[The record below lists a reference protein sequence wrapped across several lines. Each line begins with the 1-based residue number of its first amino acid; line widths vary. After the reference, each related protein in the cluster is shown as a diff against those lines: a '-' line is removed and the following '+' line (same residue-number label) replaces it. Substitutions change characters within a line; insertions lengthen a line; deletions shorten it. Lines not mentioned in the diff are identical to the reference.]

1 MFTKQEIQI
10 ANATCRSYG
19 ASVFNKDG
27 EIRVIVPKYVF
38 KCINKEHSI
47 LDFGAGKDANH
58 TKWLNANG
66 FNITAWE
73 FGDNFVEGVHDKNAL
88 NKQYDVIMASNILN
102 VQSSL
107 DMLIKTLTQIRSCLL
122 EDGMF
127 VCNYPASPRKL
138 VINAN
143 DVAAIIASVF
153 KGYEIKRLAAVILHR
168 CGLYVKRR
176 YNINCEQIV
185 NK

>member
-1 MFTKQEIQI
+1 MFTKQEISI
-10 ANATCRSYG
+10 ANATCRSSG

-27 EIRVIVPKYVF
+27 EIRAIVPKYVF

-66 FNITAWE
+66 FNVAAWE
-73 FGDNFVEGVHDKNAL
+73 FGDNFVDGVHDKHAL
-88 NKQYDVIMASNILN
+88 NKQYKVIMASNVLN
-102 VQSSL
+102 VCSSL
-107 DMLIKTLTQIRSCLL
+107 DMLIKTLTQISSCLL
-122 EDGMF
+122 EDGIF

-143 DVAAIIASVF
+143 DVTTIIASVF
-153 KGYEIKRLAAVILHR
+153 KGYDIEKVGGSSSAPLW
-168 CGLYVKRR
+168 
-176 YNINCEQIV
+176 IV
-185 NK
+185 YKKEV